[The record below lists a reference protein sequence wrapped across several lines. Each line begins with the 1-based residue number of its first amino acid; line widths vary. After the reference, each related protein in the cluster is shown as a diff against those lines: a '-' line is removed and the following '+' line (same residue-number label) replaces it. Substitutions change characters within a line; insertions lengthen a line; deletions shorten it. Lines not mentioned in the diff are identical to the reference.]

1 VPRNTLEARA
11 AARHLGA
18 MRMFLLL
25 AGLVVLLPAPVLGQP
40 AGTTPRPDVRR
51 GETEAL
57 LDALKAAPNEQA
69 AGALVAK
76 LQESWLRAGAP
87 VAVLLLSKGTR
98 NLRNDADEE
107 ALEDFEA
114 ALVIDPAY
122 LEAYHRRAVARATLG
137 DYRGALAD
145 LQEVLSREPRHFL
158 ALKTL
163 SSIAEERQDFSGALR
178 AWEKVLEFAPNL
190 PEGQER
196 LKALRVKAQG
206 EEL

>member
-1 VPRNTLEARA
+1 MLEAGGN
-11 AARHLGA
+11 ARHLGG
-18 MRMFLLL
+18 MRLVLLL
-25 AGLVVLLPAPVLGQP
+25 AGLVLLPALPVLAQP
-40 AGTTPRPDVRR
+40 APPSSRPDARR

-107 ALEDFEA
+107 ALEDFDA

-145 LQEVLSREPRHFL
+145 LQEVLTREPRHFL

-178 AWEKVLEFAPNL
+178 AWEKVLELAPKL
-190 PEGQER
+190 PDGQDR
-196 LKALRVKAQG
+196 MKTLRVKAQG

>member
-1 VPRNTLEARA
+1 
-11 AARHLGA
+11 
-18 MRMFLLL
+18 MRLLVVL
-25 AGLVVLLPAPVLGQP
+25 ASLVLLPALPVLAQP
-40 AGTTPRPDVRR
+40 PAPSSRPDARR

-107 ALEDFEA
+107 ALEDFDA

-122 LEAYHRRAVARATLG
+122 LEAYHRRAVARAALG
-137 DYRGALAD
+137 DYPGALAD
-145 LQEVLSREPRHFL
+145 LNEVLSREPRHVL

-163 SSIAEERQDFSGALR
+163 SSIAEERRDFSGAMR
-178 AWEKVLEFAPNL
+178 AWEKVLELAPNL